1 MYSCTAARSGTTLI
15 RSLTGRP
22 QPRIRSYQ
30 PDWVSG
36 GVTPSGKPSTRP
48 TPWTIT
54 SSARLA
60 VTRGSFCRSEPAAE
74 LRALANAAL
83 PASVSRAFSSSNA
96 VSGRNTSPRTSRIS
110 GKPDPVS
117 RAGIESIV
125 RMFGVT
131 SSPVRPSPRVA
142 PRVRMPFR

>member
-1 MYSCTAARSGTTLI
+1 MI
-15 RSLTGRP
+15 RSLTGSP
-22 QPRIRSYQ
+22 HSRIRSYQ
-30 PDWVSG
+30 PDCVSG
-36 GVTPSGKPSTRP
+36 GVTPAGKPSTRP

-74 LRALANAAL
+74 LRALAKAAL
-83 PASVSRAFSSSNA
+83 PAPVSRAFNSSNA
-96 VSGRNTSPRTSRIS
+96 VTGRNTSPRTSSVS
-110 GKPDPVS
+110 GKPDPVR
-117 RAGIESIV
+117 RAGIELIV

-142 PRVRMPFR
+142 PRARIPFR